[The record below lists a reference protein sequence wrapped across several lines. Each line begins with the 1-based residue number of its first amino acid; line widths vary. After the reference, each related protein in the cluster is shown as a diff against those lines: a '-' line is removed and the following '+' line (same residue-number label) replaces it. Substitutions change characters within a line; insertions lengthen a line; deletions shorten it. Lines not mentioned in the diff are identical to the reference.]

1 MTQPVTKT
9 AAECRAQA
17 QRQRILAAAEK
28 CFIEHGFHAAS
39 MANIAEAA
47 QMSPGLIY
55 RYFDSKSE
63 IVLAIIDQQLQ
74 LAREEMRRLDSDVDL
89 PSRIV
94 RAFSADGG
102 DAAQPPTDPALFLEI
117 SAEASRDP
125 TIAAAVRAS
134 DQTLN
139 AVYLERLERG
149 KTDGGFGLS
158 PEKAR
163 LVTVL
168 LLCLWEGMKVREA
181 RQPDFDHALLQAALR
196 EILPAL
202 LSPEQAPGSS

>member
-1 MTQPVTKT
+1 MKQPVMKKAT
-9 AAECRAQA
+9 EDRAQA

-28 CFIEHGFHAAS
+28 CFIERGFHAAS

-74 LAREEMRRLDSDVDL
+74 LAREEIRQLDGDVDL
-89 PSRIV
+89 ASRIV

-102 DAAQPPTDPALFLEI
+102 DATQPPTDPALFLEI

-125 TIAAAVRAS
+125 AIAAAVHAS
-134 DQTLN
+134 DQALNTL
-139 AVYLERLERG
+139 YLERLQRG
-149 KTDGGFGLS
+149 KAESGFGLS
-158 PEKAR
+158 GEKAQ
-163 LVTVL
+163 LLAVL
-168 LLCLWEGMKVREA
+168 LQCLWEGMKVREA
-181 RQPDFDHALLQAALR
+181 RQPDFDHAQLQAALR
-196 EILPAL
+196 EILPSL
-202 LSPEQAPGSS
+202 LSPGQPPEPT